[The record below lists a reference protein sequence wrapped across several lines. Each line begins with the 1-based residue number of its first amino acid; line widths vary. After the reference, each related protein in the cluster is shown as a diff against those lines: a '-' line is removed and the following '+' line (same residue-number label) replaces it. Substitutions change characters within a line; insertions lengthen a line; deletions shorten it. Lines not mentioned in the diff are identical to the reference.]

1 MEKYI
6 MSKTNAMLQ
15 ALKSGQRFT
24 AKQAAH
30 RFGFANPQTAMTQL
44 SKLRF
49 QGYAVYANRET
60 NDLGETYT
68 KYRLGKPTRAVIAAG
83 YRALANGNA

>member
-1 MEKYI
+1 
-6 MSKTNAMLQ
+6 MSKTREMLE
-15 ALKSGQRFT
+15 ALKQGQRFT

-49 QGYAVYANRET
+49 QGYAIYANRET
-60 NDLGETYT
+60 NSLGETYT
-68 KYRLGKPTRAVIAAG
+68 KYRLGTPSRAVIAAG
-83 YRALANGNA
+83 YRALASGNV

>member
-1 MEKYI
+1 
-6 MSKTNAMLQ
+6 MSKTNAMLN

-30 RFGFANPQTAMTQL
+30 RFGFANAQTAMSQI

-49 QGYAVYANRET
+49 QGYAIYANRET

-68 KYRLGKPTRAVIAAG
+68 KYRLGNASREVIAAG
-83 YRALANGNA
+83 YRALARGNA